1 MKTKRHRKK
10 RGIQQP
16 SKRATKRARVFKRRI
31 IGSTR
36 PSLIELSGGIED
48 EEALV
53 TAESLDER
61 EKRG

>member
-1 MKTKRHRKK
+1 MKAKPHRKQRGFRRPPK
-10 RGIQQP
+10 RPI
-16 SKRATKRARVFKRRI
+16 KRACGFNAQIVGLI
-31 IGSTR
+31 R
-36 PSLIELSGGIED
+36 PTPIELSGGVDD

>member
-1 MKTKRHRKK
+1 MKTKSYKKHRSVA
-10 RGIQQP
+10 RRP
-16 SKRATKRARVFKRRI
+16 KRATKHARGFKAQ
-31 IGSTR
+31 TVALVR
-36 PSLIELSGGIED
+36 PSPIELSGGIED

>member
-1 MKTKRHRKK
+1 MNTKPHRKQ
-10 RGIQQP
+10 RGVRRP
-16 SKRATKRARVFKRRI
+16 PKRATKRARGFKAQI
-31 IGSTR
+31 IGLIQPT
-36 PSLIELSGGIED
+36 PIELSGGVDD

>member
-1 MKTKRHRKK
+1 MKTKPHRKQ
-10 RGIQQP
+10 RGVRRAA
-16 SKRATKRARVFKRRI
+16 KRATKRAHGLNAQIVGLI
-31 IGSTR
+31 R
-36 PSLIELSGGIED
+36 PTPIELSGDVDD

>member
-1 MKTKRHRKK
+1 MKTKLYKK
-10 RGIQQP
+10 HHGVARRP
-16 SKRATKRARVFKRRI
+16 KRTTTRVSGFKRQI
-31 IGSTR
+31 IRLTR
-36 PSLIELSGGIED
+36 PSPIELSGGVED